1 MNKLDF
7 PLIDFHVHI
16 EDDMTFE
23 RVLQLADERGVR
35 VGVVEHAGIGQTIAD
50 DDDMNRYIEKLALQP
65 VYKGI
70 QAEGRDWMGAFS
82 EYVVSQLDFV
92 LTDALTFPEKER
104 PRKFNGRLVQLW
116 TPQVEIDDKDDFME
130 RYVDFNIQI
139 LSTEPIDIF
148 ANPTFLPHCIADEY
162 NELWT
167 EERMKKVIEAAVK
180 SDIAIEINSRYKIP
194 SLAFIKLAK
203 DMGVKFSFGSNTH
216 GEEVGMLEYCLEISK
231 KVGLTRR
238 DLFMP

>member
-1 MNKLDF
+1 
-7 PLIDFHVHI
+7 
-16 EDDMTFE
+16 
-23 RVLQLADERGVR
+23 
-35 VGVVEHAGIGQTIAD
+35 
-50 DDDMNRYIEKLALQP
+50 
-65 VYKGI
+65 
-70 QAEGRDWMGAFS
+70 
-82 EYVVSQLDFV
+82 
-92 LTDALTFPEKER
+92 
-104 PRKFNGRLVQLW
+104 
-116 TPQVEIDDKDDFME
+116 VEIDDKDDFME

-162 NELWT
+162 DVLWT
-167 EERMKKVIEAAVK
+167 KERMKKVIEAAVK

-203 DMGVKFSFGSNTH
+203 DAGAKFSFGSNTH

-238 DLFMP
+238 DLFIP

>member
-16 EDDMTFE
+16 EDDMTLE

-92 LTDALTFPEKER
+92 LTDALTFPEKD
-104 PRKFNGRLVQLW
+104 GRLVRLW
-116 TPQVEIDDKDDFME
+116 TTP
-130 RYVDFNIQI
+130 
-139 LSTEPIDIF
+139 PI
-148 ANPTFLPHCIADEY
+148 
-162 NELWT
+162 
-167 EERMKKVIEAAVK
+167 R
-180 SDIAIEINSRYKIP
+180 INLRQSSQP
-194 SLAFIKLAK
+194 
-203 DMGVKFSFGSNTH
+203 
-216 GEEVGMLEYCLEISK
+216 
-231 KVGLTRR
+231 
-238 DLFMP
+238 